1 MRRLNQYAEAFREN
15 FNLIGL
21 ATAGALAAALLTP
34 IPLLVGVVAEAAYLL
49 FVPDSKWY
57 ERRLARR
64 HDAEVESRRQKL
76 KESVLPNLRESMQAR
91 FWRLQET
98 RGQMDSAHMG
108 SEEWFLEVRRKL
120 DYLLEKF
127 LLFAQKEAEY
137 RNHLRSVLE
146 QVRDESGQ
154 SKSQKQKFREQ
165 GSHDRHRPQGVAD
178 PEVPDVHSADPWVRH
193 AIHEVQRHYL
203 SEIELVR
210 GYAESENDP
219 NTKAIMEK
227 RLDVLQRR
235 HDFVGKIAK
244 ILTNLEHQLALLED
258 TFGLI
263 NDQIKTQSPEQVLS
277 EVDDV
282 VFQTDSMTKVL
293 EELAPYEQMMARLT
307 V

>member
-1 MRRLNQYAEAFREN
+1 MPRVNQYAEAFKEN
-15 FNLIGL
+15 FNLLGL
-21 ATAGALAAALLTP
+21 AAAGALAAAFLTP

-49 FVPDSKWY
+49 FVPDSKWFSS
-57 ERRLARR
+57 RLARR

-76 KESVLPNLRESMQAR
+76 KETILPNLRESIQNR
-91 FWRLQET
+91 YWRLQET
-98 RGQMDSAHMG
+98 RTQMDTAHLG

-127 LLFAQKEAEY
+127 LLFAQKESEF
-137 RNHLRSVLE
+137 RNHLRGVLE
-146 QVRDESGQ
+146 QVREESRQSNPREKGRERRTADAGGKLDEI
-154 SKSQKQKFREQ
+154 EQ
-165 GSHDRHRPQGVAD
+165 
-178 PEVPDVHSADPWVRH
+178 VHSADPWIRH
-193 AIHEVQRHYL
+193 AIEEVQRHYL
-203 SEIELVR
+203 GEIALVKQ
-210 GYAESENDP
+210 YAEAEKDA

-235 HDFVGKIAK
+235 HDFGGKIAK

-282 VFQTDSMTKVL
+282 VFQTDSMTRVL
-293 EELAPYEQMMARLT
+293 EELAPYEQMIARLE

>member
-1 MRRLNQYAEAFREN
+1 
-15 FNLIGL
+15 
-21 ATAGALAAALLTP
+21 
-34 IPLLVGVVAEAAYLL
+34 
-49 FVPDSKWY
+49 
-57 ERRLARR
+57 
-64 HDAEVESRRQKL
+64 
-76 KESVLPNLRESMQAR
+76 MQAR

-98 RGQMDSAHMG
+98 RGQMDSAHLG

-127 LLFAQKEAEY
+127 LMFAQKEAEY
-137 RNHLRSVLE
+137 RNHLRGVLE
-146 QVRDESGQ
+146 QVREESGQ
-154 SKSQKQKFREQ
+154 PKSQKSKIP
-165 GSHDRHRPQGVAD
+165 RPETRDA
-178 PEVPDVHSADPWVRH
+178 EVPDVHSADPWVRH
-193 AIHEVQRHYL
+193 AIQEVQRHYL

-210 GYAESENDP
+210 GYAESEQDA

>member
-21 ATAGALAAALLTP
+21 ATAGALTFALLTP
-34 IPLLVGVVAEAAYLL
+34 IPLLVGVVAEAVYLL

-57 ERRLARR
+57 ENRLARR
-64 HDAEVESRRQKL
+64 HDAEVEARRQKL
-76 KESVLPNLRESMQAR
+76 KESVLPNLRESMQER

-127 LLFAQKEAEY
+127 LMFAQKESEY
-137 RNHLRSVLE
+137 RNHLNSVLE
-146 QVRDESGQ
+146 QVREESGQ
-154 SKSQKQKFREQ
+154 PKSQKLKAR
-165 GSHDRHRPQGVAD
+165 DPRPETRD
-178 PEVPDVHSADPWVRH
+178 PAIEEVHSADPWVRH
-193 AIHEVQRHYL
+193 AIQEVQRHYL

-210 GYAESENDP
+210 GYAESEKDS

-263 NDQIKTQSPEQVLS
+263 NDQIKTQSPEQVLAD
-277 EVDDV
+277 VDDV

-293 EELAPYEQMMARLT
+293 EELAPYEQMMSRMT

>member
-1 MRRLNQYAEAFREN
+1 MRKLNQYAEALKEN

-21 ATAGALAAALLTP
+21 ATAGALTFAFLTP

-49 FVPDSKWY
+49 FVPDSGWY

-64 HDAEVESRRQKL
+64 HDAEVETRRQKL
-76 KESVLPNLRESMQAR
+76 KESVLPNLRKSMQER
-91 FWRLQET
+91 YWRLQET
-98 RGQMDSAHMG
+98 RGEMDSAHMG

-127 LLFAQKEAEY
+127 LLFAQKESEY
-137 RNHLRSVLE
+137 RNHLQSVLE
-146 QVRDESGQ
+146 QVREETGGGGQ
-154 SKSQKQKFREQ
+154 RDKARDKR
-165 GSHDRHRPQGVAD
+165 RPEPVAE
-178 PEVPDVHSADPWVRH
+178 PAPVEEVHSADPWVRH
-193 AIHEVQRHYL
+193 AIHEVQRHYS

-210 GYAESENDP
+210 GYAESEKDS

-227 RLDVLQRR
+227 RLEVLQRR
-235 HDFVGKIAK
+235 HDFVGKVAK

-263 NDQIKTQSPEQVLS
+263 NDQIKTQSPEQVLAD
-277 EVDDV
+277 VDDV

-293 EELAPYEQMMARLT
+293 EELAPYEQMMSRMT

>member
-1 MRRLNQYAEAFREN
+1 MRRLNQYAEAFKEN

-34 IPLLVGVVAEAAYLL
+34 IPLLIGVVVEAAYLL

-57 ERRLARR
+57 EQRLARR
-64 HDAEVESRRQKL
+64 HDAEVEARRQKL

-98 RGQMDSAHMG
+98 RGQMDSAHLG

-127 LLFAQKEAEY
+127 LMFAQKEAEY
-137 RNHLRSVLE
+137 RNHLRAVLE
-146 QVRDESGQ
+146 QVREESGQ
-154 SKSQKQKFREQ
+154 QKGQKLKPR
-165 GSHDRHRPQGVAD
+165 DPRPETRD
-178 PEVPDVHSADPWVRH
+178 PEVPDIHSADPWVRH
-193 AIHEVQRHYL
+193 AIQEVQRHYL

-210 GYAESENDP
+210 GYAESEQDP